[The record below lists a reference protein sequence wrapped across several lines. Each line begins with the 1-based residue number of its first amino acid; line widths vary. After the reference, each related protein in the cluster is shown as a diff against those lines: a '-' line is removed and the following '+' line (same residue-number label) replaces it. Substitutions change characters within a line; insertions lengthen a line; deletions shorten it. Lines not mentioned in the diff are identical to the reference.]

1 MRALYG
7 IYKPILKKDLKES
20 IGKDWPQELKDKVD
34 FTSIEL
40 VGVNPRY
47 ITGYVTEK
55 GIIRPSDLMQFV
67 YKEGLDV

>member
-1 MRALYG
+1 M
-7 IYKPILKKDLKES
+7 KKDLKES